1 MSRRE
6 QRARKRALAVR
17 RTLAETPQPG
27 CQADAIT
34 PKAGLAC
41 AHWQDGKGQ
50 FRRSDIGVIMAAITQ
65 QYPVDDDTREEVI
78 LAMRAMLDAEKPG
91 VRVAAARA
99 IIAADALN
107 AAREKAAAD
116 AGRPTTVNIFERIQV
131 LHQQLTA
138 PASQQIAQEA
148 APSHD
153 LAANEQ
159 SAGQAAISPH
169 EANGAQ

>member
-1 MSRRE
+1 M
-6 QRARKRALAVR
+6 R

-27 CQADAIT
+27 CQDAVT
-34 PKAGLAC
+34 PKAILAC

-116 AGRPTTVNIFERIQV
+116 AGRPQVTNIFERIQV
-131 LHQQLTA
+131 LHQQFTA
-138 PASQQIAQEA
+138 APQIAQEA

-159 SAGQAAISPH
+159 SAGQAAIVPH

>member
-1 MSRRE
+1 M
-6 QRARKRALAVR
+6 AIK
-17 RTLAETPQPG
+17 AEYPID
-27 CQADAIT
+27 DAT
-34 PKAGLAC
+34 R
-41 AHWQDGKGQ
+41 D
-50 FRRSDIGVIMAAITQ
+50 DVIS
-65 QYPVDDDTREEVI
+65 
-78 LAMRAMLDAEKPG
+78 AMRAILDAEKPTY
-91 VRVAAARA
+91 RIAAARA

-138 PASQQIAQEA
+138 GPQIAQEA

-159 SAGQAAISPH
+159 SAGQAAIVPH